1 MPDASHAAAPP
12 PAPLTVH
19 ELRRLGSDY
28 VRRANAVMEHA
39 RHAGR
44 GGGAYEPLPETAAE
58 HAGQYVLSAGSLRGA
73 LAALDYQLRHLD
85 PGENAT
91 LWREARAVLAAALAH
106 AEHTATEAP
115 AREASGPG

>member
-1 MPDASHAAAPP
+1 MSDEFSGAP
-12 PAPLTVH
+12 PLTVYD
-19 ELRRLGSDY
+19 LRRLGSDY
-28 VRRANAVMEHA
+28 LRRANAAMEHA

-44 GGGAYEPLPETAAE
+44 GGAGGGGYAPLPETAAE

-73 LAALDYQLRHLD
+73 LAALDYQLRHLN

-106 AEHTATEAP
+106 AERGAGG
-115 AREASGPG
+115 R